1 LILKLKTGEYRFVNF
16 WNNLV
21 SACLNEM
28 VSGWYKKHEG
38 FWNCNS
44 SAFVYVVRALG
55 SSETGQEL
63 TAHPLDEICKTIVQ
77 ALPNAK
83 YMSGLIKK
91 KRACRELKLL
101 SLEDKRKEVEGL
113 YYLDEGKIGDGMS
126 ERPHFL
132 IVDDVFT
139 SGTTVS
145 EIAGVLKARFGCQV
159 SVFTLAK
166 TARPE
171 YSDIRD
177 NSHFTGFN
185 PYLRSQF
192 PGMKGAPHE
201 DIP

>member
-1 LILKLKTGEYRFVNF
+1 MQDIEVNLF
-16 WNNLV
+16 WR
-21 SACLNEM
+21 SQ
-28 VSGWYKKHEG
+28 KEG
-38 FWNCNS
+38 FFPINS
-44 SAFVYVVRALG
+44 ISHIVRALS
-55 SSETGQEL
+55 SSETGSES
-63 TAHPLDEICKTIVQ
+63 TAHPLDEICKTIAQ
-77 ALPNAK
+77 ALPDAK
-83 YMSGLIKK
+83 FMSGLIKK

-101 SLEDKRKEVEGL
+101 SLEDKRKEIEGL
-113 YYLDEGKIGDGMS
+113 YYLDESMVEEGIYD
-126 ERPHFL
+126 PHFL

-145 EIAGVLKARFGCQV
+145 EIARVLKARFGCQV

-177 NSHFTGFN
+177 NSHFTRFN